1 MTMAQPEAMA
11 NRAPIANP
19 IGRGKIEDDLYQTFV
34 PAEEHSHRR
43 PAAPV
48 PA

>member
-11 NRAPIANP
+11 NRAPNRKSNR
-19 IGRGKIEDDLYQTFV
+19 GGKIEDDLYQTFV

-48 PA
+48 TA